1 MRYILQNGKFIE
13 TKTSEIQWPAD
24 IKDVEPYLYLLTKEE
39 LSDCYKHLGIG
50 DRLLGEFLDANGMKF
65 ESHEGFDYISLSIPF
80 PEDPVNKRTHL
91 SVYFRENLLLF
102 CCEDPL
108 SLPVLRETRKQ
119 AEQEAL
125 EAGRLSLERVVQ
137 IFFDQ
142 LTLNDSILLAS
153 IEEQAT
159 QMEELLITS
168 KVRNYIPEIMD
179 LRKKL
184 LAYQRYYDQ
193 LSAISSAIEE
203 NENDLLTE
211 KELRYF
217 RMFTNRTNRLVGGV
231 QNLQNYVS
239 QLREAYQTQVDINQN
254 KVMKLFTVITAI
266 FLPLT
271 LIVGWYGMNFD
282 MPEYRWIYG
291 YPMVIVVT
299 VVILIASVLYFKK
312 NKWF

>member
-1 MRYILQNGKFIE
+1 MHYSFRNGKFLE
-13 TKTSEIQWPAD
+13 TKIGDVQWLPDSKD
-24 IKDVEPYLYLLTKEE
+24 IEPCLCILTKKE
-39 LSDCYKHLGIG
+39 LPDCYKRLGIN
-50 DRLLGEFLDANGMKF
+50 DRLLSEIIGGNGMKF
-65 ESHEGFDYISLSIPF
+65 ESHEGFDYISLSLPV
-80 PEDPVNKRTHL
+80 PEDPVNKKTHL
-91 SVYFRENLLLF
+91 AVYFRENLLLF
-102 CCEDPL
+102 CCEDPITIHIL
-108 SLPVLRETRKQ
+108 KETRDL
-119 AEQEAL
+119 AEQEAM
-125 EAGRLSLERVVQ
+125 EVGRLSLEKVMQ

-142 LTLNDSILLAS
+142 LTLNDSALLES

-159 QMEELLITS
+159 QMEEMLITS
-168 KVRNYIPEIMD
+168 KVRNYIPEIMG

-193 LSAISSAIEE
+193 LSSISSAIEE
-203 NENDLLTE
+203 NENELLTD

-217 RMFTNRTNRLVGGV
+217 HMFTNRVNRLVDGV

-239 QLREAYQTQVDINQN
+239 QIREAYQTQVDINQN

-291 YPMVIVVT
+291 YPLVIVVT
-299 VVILIASVLYFKK
+299 AMIIVASVLYFKK